1 MDHSLKYVHTA
12 DGLTLTKTV
21 TETADGETNA
31 DLSIATATNQE
42 VAIAFATAALKMFYF
57 QSDKA
62 VTLRTN
68 ANDGTADNTF
78 AVAANVPLV
87 WHDKGPAANIFTAAV
102 LKFFVQNASGQTATV
117 NFRVLRDATP

>member
-1 MDHSLKYVHTA
+1 MDHSLKYTHTA

-21 TETADGETNA
+21 TETADGETNV

-42 VAIAFATAALKMFYF
+42 VAVAFTMAALKMFYL

-68 ANDGTADNTF
+68 ANDGTADDIF
-78 AVAANVPLV
+78 AVAANVPV
-87 WHDKGPAANIFTAAV
+87 AWHASGPAANIFTADV
-102 LKFFVQNASGQTATV
+102 DKLYIQNASGSTATIGI
-117 NFRVLRDATP
+117 RVLRDATP